1 MQNAVKRSIMR
12 LTPSV
17 IIRRR
22 FKRGINNLIYL
33 YMPICDSVL
42 VFNNVKT
49 PAKLIAR
56 TANQNEDIEIDWSG
70 LDLSVRVKELYE
82 FGGTSYWEYC
92 EITDVQSTEISFTKK
107 TDRQYSD
114 MWGDFYR
121 VSTFKIQYDKGK
133 LHLIPIKRTLY
144 KHCTSSRMIV
154 EDESSMNNMLNIYLY
169 KNDNW

>member
-1 MQNAVKRSIMR
+1 MKRIITFLLVAFSISQLSWGQEYSSQNSQSPFVGEWTGIYNFADYQHK
-12 LTPSV
+12 LV
-17 IIRRR
+17 I
-22 FKRGINNLIYL
+22 K
-33 YMPICDSVL
+33 
-42 VFNNVKT
+42 
-49 PAKLIAR
+49 
-56 TANQNEDIEIDWSG
+56 IDQYG
-70 LDLSVRVKELYE
+70 LDLSVRVKEIFE

-133 LHLIPIKRTLY
+133 LHLIPIKQTLY
-144 KHCTSSRMIV
+144 KHCTSNSAIE